1 MNWELYEVW
10 AVDVD
15 GHETLIETTKSL
27 KEARQLAEVNL
38 DEDNVECVIYK
49 EDELGDLVEVER
61 LDQGLQ
67 LSWLEQRTHNPLV
80 PGSSPGGPTIQRPLI
95 FWLTAFCFGCIIKTR
110 QQRNSMTYTL
120 ITSKGTVM
128 QFYIKAVADLYQ
140 SINGGV
146 VITQQILV
154 DDFAQTV
161 YN

>member
-61 LDQGLQ
+61 LD
-67 LSWLEQRTHNPLV
+67 
-80 PGSSPGGPTIQRPLI
+80 
-95 FWLTAFCFGCIIKTR
+95 
-110 QQRNSMTYTL
+110 
-120 ITSKGTVM
+120 
-128 QFYIKAVADLYQ
+128 
-140 SINGGV
+140 
-146 VITQQILV
+146 
-154 DDFAQTV
+154 
-161 YN
+161 